1 MTSMNLETD
10 RQHALNRPSVTA
22 ARTASEMGTASTGTS
37 AKRSPFKRAEFGSP
51 IRMAVSAIF
60 IAAGIATASPV
71 FAGTER
77 GSQNMAD
84 TSDAALAASLPGD
97 FRNGY
102 AEVNGT
108 RIHYVEGGKG
118 TPVLLLPGWPQT
130 WWEFHKIMPELA
142 KHHRVIA
149 VDLRGMGGS
158 AKPGLGYD
166 KKNMAKDIH
175 ELTQALGYK
184 QVNIAGHD
192 IGAMVAYSFAAN
204 YPDATLKI
212 SLIDVAHPEE
222 SLYTLSL
229 LPPPGHAVR
238 GTGESTHPVY
248 LWWFAFNQLPDLPQ
262 QLLAGKSRLL
272 IDWLFDSQLRN
283 PAAIS
288 ERDRAIYAAAYSQ
301 PDAIRAGN
309 GWYQTFGQD
318 IIDAKHYGQIATPV
332 LALAGERNYPY
343 LRELL
348 PTQASDVRVV
358 KVNSSSHYVPE
369 DQPEAVV
376 RELLGFFKS

>member
-1 MTSMNLETD
+1 
-10 RQHALNRPSVTA
+10 
-22 ARTASEMGTASTGTS
+22 
-37 AKRSPFKRAEFGSP
+37 
-51 IRMAVSAIF
+51 
-60 IAAGIATASPV
+60 
-71 FAGTER
+71 
-77 GSQNMAD
+77 MAD

-212 SLIDVAHPEE
+212 CLIDVAHPEE

-229 LPPPGHAVR
+229 LPPPGYAVR

-301 PDAIRAGN
+301 ADAIRAGN

>member
-1 MTSMNLETD
+1 MCI
-10 RQHALNRPSVTA
+10 AFNRS
-22 ARTASEMGTASTGTS
+22 S
-37 AKRSPFKRAEFGSP
+37 
-51 IRMAVSAIF
+51 IHMAVSALL
-60 IAAGIATASPV
+60 IAAGLATGSPL

-77 GSQNMAD
+77 ESQNMAD
-84 TSDAALAASLPGD
+84 TSDASLAASLPGD

-149 VDLRGMGGS
+149 VDLRGMGAS
-158 AKPGLGYD
+158 AKPMSGYD

-175 ELTQALGYK
+175 ELTRALEYK

-212 SLIDVAHPEE
+212 CLIDVAHPEE

-229 LPPPGHAVR
+229 LPPPGYAVR
-238 GTGESTHPVY
+238 GTGDSTHPVY
-248 LWWFAFNQLPDLPQ
+248 LWWFAFNQLSDLPQ

-272 IDWLFDSQLRN
+272 IDWLFDSQLRS

-318 IIDAKHYGQIATPV
+318 IIDAKHYGRIATPV

-348 PTQASDVRVV
+348 PTQASDLRVV
-358 KVNSSSHYVPE
+358 RVNSSSHYVPE